1 MIYGCHPNTKKVLV
15 DKDNIRRRAMLELWL
30 DAISLNDLQPLLE
43 VCGLESVSILPT
55 FLTFTADM
63 LYSFH

>member
-1 MIYGCHPNTKKVLV
+1 
-15 DKDNIRRRAMLELWL
+15 MLELWL

-43 VCGLESVSILPT
+43 VCGLESVFILPT